1 MFGRSETVGRRDF
14 DWWDDAARAL
24 EVAASEFVVA
34 TAATADIREFA
45 PLSAL
50 LLRMQR
56 AFGIDAAF
64 VSDCH
69 AECATGT
76 LQMAY
81 GMRLLEANAPSGR
94 FRFEAVPVVTG
105 EGSWRGTLCCRLP
118 LTREGSEDGALLSV
132 ARLIARWFEE
142 AQAA

>member
-1 MFGRSETVGRRDF
+1 MGRRDF

-24 EVAASEFVVA
+24 EVAASEFIVA
-34 TAATADIREFA
+34 TALAADIREFA

-50 LLRMQR
+50 LQRVQR

-64 VSDCH
+64 VADCH
-69 AECATGT
+69 AERATDT

-81 GMRLLEANAPSGR
+81 GMRLLEAAAPRGR
-94 FRFEAVPVVTG
+94 FRFEAVPVVTD
-105 EGSWRGTLCCRLP
+105 EGRWRGTLCCRMP
-118 LTREGSEDGALLSV
+118 VARDSDEDGALLSV

-142 AQAA
+142 AQAAAAA